1 MYHPAMAWRKPKVVD
16 DPTPAAA
23 RTTALLLLGRRELSS
38 RQLRDRLRRKG
49 FPDDVIDQAFTDLQS
64 SGALDDTRAA
74 RARARHDLVVRR
86 HGRARVLRQVQAMGV
101 DGDTAREAVSAA
113 FDDVDEGQMI
123 EEALSRRLR
132 NAPFPTDP
140 QALRRLAGW
149 LLRQGFDAAKVQQ
162 VLRRRQ
168 ISPSS

>member
-23 RTTALLLLGRRELSS
+23 RTVALLLLGRRELSS

-49 FPDDVIDQAFTDLQS
+49 FPDAVIDQAFAELQS
-64 SGALDDTRAA
+64 TGALDDIRAA

-113 FDDVDEGQMI
+113 FDDVDERQMI
-123 EEALSRRLR
+123 EEALARRLR
-132 NAPFPTDP
+132 SAPFPTDP
-140 QALRRLAGW
+140 AAVRRLLGW
-149 LLRQGFDAAKVQQ
+149 LLRQGFDAETVRQ
-162 VLRRRQ
+162 VMRRRR
-168 ISPSS
+168 SD

>member
-1 MYHPAMAWRKPKVVD
+1 D

-49 FPDDVIDQAFTDLQS
+49 FPDDVIDQAFAELQS
-64 SGALDDTRAA
+64 TGALDDTRAA
-74 RARARHDLVVRR
+74 RARARHDLVVRG
-86 HGRARVLRQVQAMGV
+86 HGRARVLRQAQAMGV

-123 EEALSRRLR
+123 
-132 NAPFPTDP
+132 
-140 QALRRLAGW
+140 
-149 LLRQGFDAAKVQQ
+149 
-162 VLRRRQ
+162 
-168 ISPSS
+168 

>member
-49 FPDDVIDQAFTDLQS
+49 FPDDVIDQAFTELQS

-140 QALRRLAGW
+140 QAIRRLAGW